1 MEPDQNRS
9 RPGVKGNKLR
19 EGEKEAPRTAG
30 TVGAWFN
37 RNYKE
42 TLNMEKNIKSSAKR
56 QGFRA
61 ALLCR
66 PGIGWGWYLHG
77 QRITYEEAAALLL
90 EVKHV
95 S

>member
-1 MEPDQNRS
+1 
-9 RPGVKGNKLR
+9 
-19 EGEKEAPRTAG
+19 
-30 TVGAWFN
+30 
-37 RNYKE
+37 
-42 TLNMEKNIKSSAKR
+42 MEKNSKSSAKR

-77 QRITYEEAAALLL
+77 QRITHEEAAALLL